1 MFIKFK
7 LNKPYKHII
16 RGGIKLNKK
25 IVIGI
30 IIAIIIVA
38 LAGVGVAVYI
48 LNQNKTNPE
57 EIWKSYISKIN
68 EQKYEE
74 MYQMLSETS
83 KQQISQEDFITRNKN
98 IYEGIEMSDMEVQIT
113 GVEEK
118 DSKTSKITYNSTMNT
133 EAGKVEFSN
142 IVRLTEDKE
151 QGYTINWSSNL
162 IFPQLNNTDKVRVKT
177 VKSERGEIVDKNGVV
192 LAGEGEISSVGIVP
206 GKLNQESKDADIEK
220 IASLLGTT
228 STSINNTLSA
238 SWVKDDSFVPIK
250 EVSKDATELKEQLLQ
265 ISGIKINTDTARV
278 YPLGEA
284 AAHLVGYVQNITA
297 EELEANK
304 DKGYTSTSI
313 IGKAGLEKQYE
324 DRLKGTDGLD
334 IYIEDE
340 NGERKAE
347 IAKIGVQ
354 NGETIKLTIDST
366 VQTKLYNEIKDNQG
380 FFVVMEPQTGA
391 LLALVS
397 TPSYNPNDFVLGM
410 STEKWNS
417 IKDNQANPMLARYLQ
432 TYCPGSTFKP
442 VTGAVGLTSG
452 SLSANDTFSYS
463 GLSWKKDGWGEYD
476 ITTLT
481 AYNGPKNLR
490 NALIYSDN
498 IYFAQAAIKIGAT
511 NFKSGLDKIKFGESI
526 DFPLSLSK
534 SQYSNDGNIRDE
546 KMLADSGYGQGEI
559 LVNPIHMASIYSAFS
574 NNGNM
579 VKPYLEVK
587 EDNSVEYL
595 VEGAFTQEAANTI
608 KDDLIQVVEQGTA
621 TDMKVTG
628 RTIAGKTGTAELKG
642 SKDAEADVLGWFDC
656 FTADNN
662 GNQLLVISMV
672 ENARDLG
679 GSHYLI
685 SKIKSALF

>member
-1 MFIKFK
+1 M
-7 LNKPYKHII
+7 
-16 RGGIKLNKK
+16 NKK

-30 IIAIIIVA
+30 IIAIIIVV

-113 GVEEK
+113 GVEEE
-118 DSKTSKITYNSTMNT
+118 DSKTSKITYNSSMNT

-192 LAGEGEISSVGIVP
+192 LAGEGDISSVGIVP

-304 DKGYTSTSI
+304 GKGYTSTSI

-347 IAKIGVQ
+347 IAKIEVQ

-366 VQTKLYNEIKDNQG
+366 IQTKLYNEIKDNQG

-417 IKDNQANPMLARYLQ
+417 IKDNQAKPMLARYLQ

-559 LVNPIHMASIYSAFS
+559 LVNPIHMASIYSAFA
-574 NNGNM
+574 NNGSM

-621 TDMKVTG
+621 TDMKVSG